1 MTASETNALTDWAG
15 SRGAKWL
22 RDLDAMEAMLAP
34 VGEELLAQAALG
46 PGSTV
51 VDIGSGGGWTSLR
64 AAAAVGPTGRV
75 LGLDISA
82 DLVAEATARGAQLP
96 QLSFRAGDAA
106 GEAPPEAPFQRLIS
120 RFGVMFFPDPAAAW
134 RKLAKLL
141 VPGGRID
148 VAVWADPARNAWAG
162 ELRRVVGNQVVL
174 PRPEPLAPGPFQLAD
189 PAYLDGILAG
199 AGFTLLNRRISER
212 LLPVGGPGTAPRA
225 AAEFS
230 LRAFGAGEA
239 LDDAPPEAREAAVAE
254 LESIYARDYLT
265 DNGVAITGTWWLVSA
280 RLDS

>member
-1 MTASETNALTDWAG
+1 MTVSETHTLTDWAG

-34 VGEELLAQAALG
+34 VGEELLAQAALA

-64 AAAAVGPTGRV
+64 AAAAVGPAGRV

-82 DLVAEATARGAQLP
+82 DLVSEATARGAHLP

-106 GEAPPEAPFQRLIS
+106 GESPPEAPFQRLIS

-162 ELRRVVGNQVVL
+162 ELRRVVGNQVAL

-189 PAYLDGILAG
+189 AAYLDGILAG
-199 AGFTLLNRRISER
+199 AGFTLLDRRISER

-239 LDDAPPEAREAAVAE
+239 LDGAPAEAREAAVAE